1 MLERES
7 IRGQVVNAYVEM
19 VSFSKEIIAGYV
31 TCLSNQSLSPIG
43 YELNFI
49 IRAWTMQNQNKPSI
63 FLKIQPKHRQV
74 ISSAFAKIFRGTGY
88 LMVFYELFRDF
99 WGF

>member
-7 IRGQVVNAYVEM
+7 IRAQVVNACAEI

-74 ISSAFAKIFRGTGY
+74 ISSKFPKSFRGA
-88 LMVFYELFRDF
+88 RDLVVDSESLKV
-99 WGF
+99 